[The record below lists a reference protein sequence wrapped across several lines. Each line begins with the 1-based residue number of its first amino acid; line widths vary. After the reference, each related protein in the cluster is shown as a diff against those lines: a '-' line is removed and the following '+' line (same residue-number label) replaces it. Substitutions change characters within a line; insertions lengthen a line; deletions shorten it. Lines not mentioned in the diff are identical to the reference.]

1 MLTINF
7 DSNTHDPGSVLKMLR
22 TSRNKSQQELSDVTG
37 YGKTSIAR
45 YEAGEQFSLQCLT
58 DIANALGY
66 DVSVT
71 ITERE

>member
-22 TSRNKSQQELSDVTG
+22 ASRNQSQQELSDVTG

-45 YEAGEQFSLQCLT
+45 YETGDQF
-58 DIANALGY
+58 
-66 DVSVT
+66 
-71 ITERE
+71 

>member
-7 DSNTHDPGSVLKMLR
+7 DSNTHDPGNVIKMLR
-22 TSRNKSQQELSDVTG
+22 VSRNQSQQELSDVTG
-37 YGKTSIAR
+37 YGKASIAR
-45 YEAGEQFSLQCLT
+45 YETGDRFSLQCLT

>member
-7 DSNTHDPGSVLKMLR
+7 DSNTHDPGSVLRMLR
-22 TSRNKSQQELSDVTG
+22 ASKNQSQRDVSAVTG
-37 YGKTSIAR
+37 YGQTSIAR
-45 YEAGEQFSLQCLT
+45 YENGDQFSLQCLT